1 MATQSGNSMK
11 FQRQRHPIRFS
22 TTMTSTWKS
31 VPTVDYN
38 SERKP
43 EMAADTGNT
52 VAYISD
58 TVTL

>member
-1 MATQSGNSMK
+1 
-11 FQRQRHPIRFS
+11 
-22 TTMTSTWKS
+22 MTSTWKS

-58 TVTL
+58 TVTLWQTTLEF